1 MTLLARLGPRAT
13 AARSHSGPPSRTNT
27 AAAEAPNAAVR
38 PVTDRLELIARN
50 LEEVLTPEDV
60 AHLLETNT
68 PIRHY
73 IGFEISGKIHL
84 GTLLC
89 MMKVKD
95 FVDAGAHSTIF
106 LADWHTWI
114 NDKLGGD
121 RETIRRVAGGYF
133 RAGIEASFRA
143 AGGDPSQL
151 EFVLAS
157 DLYHHNDDYWATLI
171 DVAKNTSLARMQR
184 SITILGRKEGD
195 SVDFAKLI
203 YAPMQVADIYAMQI
217 NLAHAGMDQRKA
229 HVVARDVASKMR
241 VSPLRDASGAQIKPV
256 TVHHPLLLGLKK
268 PSIWPPPEADLT
280 DFWASMKMSK
290 SAGATAIF
298 VHDSPDDIRAKVR
311 KAFCPPDS
319 ATFNPMLDWVR
330 KLVFPR
336 DGEFRIARSADH
348 GGDLRF
354 TSSEE
359 VAEAF
364 LSGALHPADLKN
376 GVAEWLVTTL
386 EPARQVFE
394 APEGRALLDELEALL
409 AR

>member
-1 MTLLARLGPRAT
+1 M
-13 AARSHSGPPSRTNT
+13 
-27 AAAEAPNAAVR
+27 
-38 PVTDRLELIARN
+38 TDRLQLITRN
-50 LEEVLTPEDV
+50 LDEVLTREDL
-60 AHLLETNT
+60 AHLFETNT

-84 GTLLC
+84 GSFLC

-95 FVDAGAHSTIF
+95 FVEAGAHSTIF

-133 RAGIEASFRA
+133 REGLRA
-143 AGGDPSQL
+143 AFACAGGDPSKL

-157 DLYHHNDDYWATLI
+157 DLYHNNDDYWATLI
-171 DVAKNTSLARMQR
+171 DVSKNTTLARMQR
-184 SITILGRKEGD
+184 SITILGRKEGE

-203 YAPMQVADIYAMQI
+203 YPPMQVADIYSMQI

-229 HVVARDVASKMR
+229 HVVARDVAMKMR
-241 VSPLRDASGAQIKPV
+241 VSPLHDAEGAQIKPV

-290 SAGATAIF
+290 SAGSTAIF
-298 VHDSPDDIRAKVR
+298 IHDTPDEIRAKVR

-330 KLVFPR
+330 KLAFPR
-336 DGEFRIARSADH
+336 DGEFRIARTPEH

-354 TSSEE
+354 TSPEE
-359 VAEAF
+359 VDEAF

-376 GVAEWLVTTL
+376 GVAEWLVETL
-386 EPARQVFE
+386 EPARRVFE
-394 APEGRALLDELEALL
+394 APAGKALLEELERLL
-409 AR
+409 EA